1 METLLDVPRD
11 SREPRCS
18 NQDLPN
24 AQGDWSSSVVPVFQ
38 KLCQERLS
46 GTRRRVGRLSILL
59 RGQQWEI
66 REGKGLN
73 RLWLKLFKTA
83 IFSKRHLNVQYNLGL
98 RALFVPEARLQSK
111 ALIYQCKFQE
121 PLTQ

>member
-24 AQGDWSSSVVPVFQ
+24 AHGDWSSSVVPVFQ

-46 GTRRRVGRLSILL
+46 GTRCRVGRLSIL
-59 RGQQWEI
+59 RGPATGNQRRQGFEP
-66 REGKGLN
+66 
-73 RLWLKLFKTA
+73 
-83 IFSKRHLNVQYNLGL
+83 
-98 RALFVPEARLQSK
+98 FVVK
-111 ALIYQCKFQE
+111 VI
-121 PLTQ
+121 